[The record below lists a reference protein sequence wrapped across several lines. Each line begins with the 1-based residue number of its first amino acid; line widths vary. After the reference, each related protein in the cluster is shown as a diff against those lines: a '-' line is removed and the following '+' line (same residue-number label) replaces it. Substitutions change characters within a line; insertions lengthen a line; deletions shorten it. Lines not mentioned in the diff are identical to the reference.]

1 MSAAALFRGHLFPF
15 GHGSARAEGRL
26 LPVTRTPASSSP
38 AEALPR
44 LNRKH
49 DQTYK
54 NAFSNRRA
62 VADLVGSH
70 AAPDLASQLDFS
82 TLAPLPASHVDSGMS
97 SRRGDLLWKVHFR
110 DSSAVMLMVIEFQ
123 SRPDPQ
129 MAIRVQEYVVLALRY
144 ALKNK
149 LSGPSGGPPPVLP
162 VVVYNGKRAWTSPRS
177 LGEMTAP
184 VPGLPPPGEYVL
196 VDMLRLAGEDLQK
209 ETVVSWLARLE
220 QDWSPENVRA
230 VTADVLRELCGK
242 DGEPLR
248 HAFRDWVLGAV
259 REWDGSQQVLET
271 IKSLEE
277 ATEMYAMI
285 RAAKKELHQQGEAIG
300 LKRGEAIG
308 LKQGEAIGLKRG
320 EAIGLE
326 QGLKQGRDAV
336 VWMASQKFGLETG
349 ERLELKTSLAELAD
363 VSEIVRVVQAV
374 VESSTREEML
384 DRVRKICWA

>member
-1 MSAAALFRGHLFPF
+1 MFPF
-15 GHGSARAEGRL
+15 GHGSARAEGQL
-26 LPVTRTPASSSP
+26 CPFVRTPTSSSP

-54 NAFSNRRA
+54 NVFSNRRA

-70 AAPDLASQLDFS
+70 AAPDVASQLDFS

-97 SRRGDLLWKVHFR
+97 SRRGDLLWKVRFR
-110 DSSAVMLMVIEFQ
+110 DSSAVLLVVIEFQ
-123 SRPDPQ
+123 SGPDPR
-129 MAIRVQEYVVLALRY
+129 MAIRIQEYVVLALRY

-149 LSGPSGGPPPVLP
+149 LSGPGGGPPPVLP

-230 VTADVLRELCGK
+230 VTADVLRELRGD

-248 HAFRDWVLGAV
+248 RAFRDWVLGAV
-259 REWDGSQQVLET
+259 REWDGSQQVFET

-277 ATEMYAMI
+277 ATAMYAMI
-285 RAAKKELHQQGEAIG
+285 RAAKKELHQQGV
-300 LKRGEAIG
+300 
-308 LKQGEAIGLKRG
+308 KQGEAIGLKRG

-336 VWMASQKFGLETG
+336 VWMASQKFGLERG
-349 ERLELKTSLAELAD
+349 ARLELKTSLAELAD
-363 VSEIVRVVQAV
+363 VAEIVRVVQAV
-374 VESSTREEML
+374 MESSTREEML
-384 DRVRKICWA
+384 DRVREICRA

>member
-1 MSAAALFRGHLFPF
+1 M
-15 GHGSARAEGRL
+15 
-26 LPVTRTPASSSP
+26 PVTRTPLP
-38 AEALPR
+38 VVLPRLYPR

-70 AAPDLASQLDFS
+70 AAPDLANRLDFS

-110 DSSAVMLMVIEFQ
+110 DSSAVLLVVIEFQ
-123 SRPDPQ
+123 SGPDPQ
-129 MAIRVQEYVVLALRY
+129 MALRIQEYVVLALRY

-184 VPGLPPPGEYVL
+184 LPGLPPPGEYVL

-320 EAIGLE
+320 EAIGLKRGEAIGLKRGEAIGLE

-384 DRVRKICWA
+384 DRVRKICRA

>member
-1 MSAAALFRGHLFPF
+1 M
-15 GHGSARAEGRL
+15 
-26 LPVTRTPASSSP
+26 
-38 AEALPR
+38 
-44 LNRKH
+44 
-49 DQTYK
+49 
-54 NAFSNRRA
+54 
-62 VADLVGSH
+62 
-70 AAPDLASQLDFS
+70 
-82 TLAPLPASHVDSGMS
+82 
-97 SRRGDLLWKVHFR
+97 
-110 DSSAVMLMVIEFQ
+110 
-123 SRPDPQ
+123 
-129 MAIRVQEYVVLALRY
+129 
-144 ALKNK
+144 
-149 LSGPSGGPPPVLP
+149 LP

-248 HAFRDWVLGAV
+248 HVFRDWVLGAV

-320 EAIGLE
+320 EAIGLKQGEAIGLKRGEAIGLKRGEAIGLE

-363 VSEIVRVVQAV
+363 VAEIVRVVQAV
-374 VESSTREEML
+374 MESGTREEML
-384 DRVRKICWA
+384 DRVREICRA

>member
-1 MSAAALFRGHLFPF
+1 M
-15 GHGSARAEGRL
+15 
-26 LPVTRTPASSSP
+26 
-38 AEALPR
+38 
-44 LNRKH
+44 NRKH

-70 AAPDLASQLDFS
+70 AAPDLADRLDFS

-97 SRRGDLLWKVHFR
+97 SRRGDLLWKVRFR
-110 DSSAVMLMVIEFQ
+110 DSSAVLLVVIEFQ
-123 SRPDPQ
+123 SGPDPQ
-129 MAIRVQEYVVLALRY
+129 MALRVQEYVVLALRY

-184 VPGLPPPGEYVL
+184 VPGLPLPGEYVL

-320 EAIGLE
+320 EAIGLKQGE
-326 QGLKQGRDAV
+326 AIGLKRGEAIGIKRGEALGLKQGRADAV
-336 VWMASQKFGLETG
+336 AWMASQKFGLETG
-349 ERLELKTSLAELAD
+349 ARLDLKASLAELAD

-374 VESSTREEML
+374 VESGTREEML
-384 DRVRKICWA
+384 DRVREICRA